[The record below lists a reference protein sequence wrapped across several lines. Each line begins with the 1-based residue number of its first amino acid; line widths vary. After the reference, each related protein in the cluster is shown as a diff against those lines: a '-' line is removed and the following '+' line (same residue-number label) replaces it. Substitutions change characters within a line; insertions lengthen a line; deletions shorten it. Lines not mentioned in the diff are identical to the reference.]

1 MKGTHEEVKDMI
13 ASYVL
18 GAVPE
23 EEVPMIRSHILSCE
37 LCMEEAE
44 SYSRVTSSLA
54 HAIDPVHLPE
64 GFAERTMAELGEG
77 RESLQPS
84 RGRARRWSL
93 GWALSS
99 AVLVLIIVASAFV
112 LFQTRSELDTNEQI
126 VAALLEEEGVG
137 LQGDGVGRIVE
148 TESGTKFVA
157 EGLDPAPEG
166 KVYQLWKMSDG
177 CPTGSDCTIESAGTF
192 DVEDGLVVTEAEGSL
207 TEFSE
212 AAVTIEEGEVEAPT
226 TEPVMASF

>member
-23 EEVPMIRSHILSCE
+23 EEVAAIRSHIISCE

-54 HAIDPVHLPE
+54 HATDPVPLPE
-64 GFAERTMAELGEG
+64 GFAERTMAKVGET
-77 RESLQPS
+77 RDSLQPAPARS
-84 RGRARRWSL
+84 RRWSL
-93 GWALSS
+93 GWVLSS
-99 AVLVLIIVASAFV
+99 AALVLIIVASAFV
-112 LFQTRSELDTNEQI
+112 LLQTRSELDTNKQI
-126 VAALLEEEGVG
+126 VAALLEEEGVA
-137 LQGDGVGRIVE
+137 LQGDGVGRIVA

-157 EGLDPAPEG
+157 KGLDPAPEG

-177 CPTGSDCTIESAGTF
+177 CPTGSDCTVESAGTF
-192 DVEDGLVVTEAEGSL
+192 DVEDGLVVTDAEGNL

-212 AAVTIEEGEVEAPT
+212 AAVTIEEAEVEAPT
-226 TEPVMASF
+226 TDPVMASF

>member
-23 EEVPMIRSHILSCE
+23 EEMPMIRSHIISCE

-54 HAIDPVHLPE
+54 HAIDPVPLPE
-64 GFAERTMAELGEG
+64 GFAERTLAKVGEN
-77 RESLQPS
+77 RDSLQPAS
-84 RGRARRWSL
+84 VPARRWSL
-93 GWALSS
+93 GWVLSTAAL
-99 AVLVLIIVASAFV
+99 VLVIVASAFV
-112 LFQTRSELDTNEQI
+112 LWQTRSELDTNKQI
-126 VAALLEEEGVG
+126 VAALLEEEGVP
-137 LQGDGVGRIVE
+137 LQGEGVGRIVA
-148 TESGTKFVA
+148 TEDGTKFVA

-177 CPTGSDCTIESAGTF
+177 CPTGNDCTIGSAGTF
-192 DVEDGLVVTEAEGSL
+192 AVENGLVVADAEGSL
-207 TEFSE
+207 SEFSE
-212 AAVTIEEGEVEAPT
+212 AAVTLEVREVDAPT